1 MAAPTKL
8 NFKIYQGS
16 TFSEV
21 LRWESDVKV
30 YVPIINIVKTAP
42 MVVTATAHGAPA
54 NWRVK
59 ISNVVGMKEANTSDY
74 ILATSVSSSTL
85 TFNSINA
92 TTYTAYTAGSGILE
106 YNQPV
111 DLTDYTAR
119 MQIREKVTSSTVIKE
134 LTTTNGGITI
144 DNTNKTISIYISA
157 ADTALFTFKTA
168 VYSLELVN
176 GALVLPFIFGG
187 ITLDTEITR

>member
-30 YVPIINIVKTAP
+30 YVPIANIVKTAP
-42 MVVTATAHGAPA
+42 MVVTATTHGAPA

-59 ISNVVGMKEANTSDY
+59 ISNVIGMKEANTSDY
-74 ILATSVSSSTL
+74 ILATSVSANTL

-119 MQIREKVTSSTVIKE
+119 MQIREKITSSTVIKE
-134 LTTTNGGITI
+134 LTTANGGITI

>member
-30 YVPIINIVKTAP
+30 YVPIANIVKTAP

-59 ISNVVGMKEANTSDY
+59 ISNVTGMKEANTSDY
-74 ILATSVSSSTL
+74 VIATSVSANTL

-92 TTYTAYTAGSGILE
+92 TTYTTYTAGTGIVE

-111 DLTDYTAR
+111 DLTGYTAR
-119 MQIREKVTSSTVIKE
+119 MQIREKVTSDIVIKE
-134 LTTTNGGITI
+134 LTTANGGIVIDTTNMTI
-144 DNTNKTISIYISA
+144 TIYIAA
-157 ADTALFTFKTA
+157 ADTTLFTFKSA

-176 GALVLPFIFGG
+176 AAIVIPFIYGNM
-187 ITLDTEITR
+187 TLDTEITR